1 MNEMEGKKPTMIIAI
16 GLGKGP
22 EMEDEME
29 DEMEESMDMEDSPRM
44 RQGGMTKKSNG
55 RDGCAIR
62 GKTKGR
68 MV

>member
-1 MNEMEGKKPTMIIAI
+1 MNEMEGKKPTMVIAI
-16 GLGKGP
+16 GMGKPDDMP
-22 EMEDEME
+22 EEM
-29 DEMEESMDMEDSPRM
+29 MEESMDMEDSPRM